1 MAKRFKIEY
10 RLYKETLPDAY
21 VTAPDDEV
29 GANADGLNLSYKH
42 NGYAHY
48 ETAAATSFTIRGDFY
63 AFVYY
68 WLWKDTSAVNNAIE
82 CRIFDKVCN
91 KYLHGEYYIKPA
103 GIQFCKEE
111 CTLDVSAKHED
122 LTLKCLQRTLV
133 DTDQATNPDA
143 AHDWFSGGML
153 HPEFGY
159 CFNKGFVYLITLF
172 TVSMMLSPPL
182 AFIFLPLFALGLFN
196 TWVERARGCDRK
208 LPSPL
213 ITTYIENLTDNCNVS
228 YSDTVFTTPSK
239 YTQLNKA
246 CIFYAPV
253 EKGIDLQDNTTLYKL
268 TNALNYSGER
278 FLEFLQK
285 RFNLKWRVNPTG
297 LLIRHF
303 DEPYQGYP
311 ALDLS
316 DVTDVCCE
324 WNGTKPPSYGKYDFT
339 LDTLDRE
346 GNASR
351 RAYNDIVEY
360 NDPYSPA
367 QDGAITRIFDDST
380 PGFRNDGLRSDDIS
394 QHELWFAPAIGLL
407 NFFTSIPNAD
417 DFVMTSG
424 YTTGAPKIIIWD
436 GVSNKHNAKA
446 IKKTWSANE
455 ISVLSDEGYDPASMG
470 SQYGKITYFYNYI
483 MPVNAELHQYTPNTY
498 EFFTCDNVRACP
510 CRMEYICKFTIP
522 TCDCDVLDRLGIY
535 EGTDTGAIIDYPVRM
550 DADTIGEVHGID
562 IDFGADTIVLT
573 VKPTNCQSETI
584 IPPPNCEITINS
596 ITSVCTDG
604 TAEVTI
610 TWTAINTSTVLNI
623 SVGTYS
629 QSADAADG
637 TVTINV
643 PGDGSTVVVTIEDS
657 LDDNCFIS
665 QSYDLPYCCYDGGAS
680 MSISCEPCDNY
691 ELWEV
696 DIVENIG
703 LGQINS
709 LTINGNVYPSGGVFT
724 GNNGALQAFFSSIP
738 EPVTIGYILTGAYF
752 RLTIIG
758 DCCVNYT
765 LGDFSVN
772 YESIGA
778 PTDYDLLYIDAYTCD
793 EITNNILPLYLVV
806 DSWINTFA
814 CCSKVCFT
822 ATPTGSP
829 VAVATDVIE
838 YSYDGITYFVGDT
851 GCIDAGGEVYFKRT
865 ITYNGGCLDTVIE
878 RRVYN
883 ITDCNCYTID
893 DNAGNVVGGVGNC
906 GGINLPCSCTIV
918 NYDTN
923 VTDPTGVGNFDG
935 QVVITILNNGSCIL
949 PITVRG
955 VTRNLCSLY
964 DTVNAPTCD
973 APSVAAFT
981 LVEAYPTFTIT
992 GITDDGTGGVGGSF
1006 YTVAFEDA
1014 NGCLYGVDFYLQ
1026 G

>member
-1 MAKRFKIEY
+1 MAKRFRIEY

-278 FLEFLQK
+278 FFEFLQK
-285 RFNLKWRVNPTG
+285 RFNLKWRVNPG
-297 LLIRHF
+297 SLLIRHF

-324 WNGTKPPSYGKYDFT
+324 WNGKKPPSYGKYDFT

-584 IPPPNCEITINS
+584 VIPPNCEITINS
-596 ITSVCTDG
+596 ISDICTDG

-637 TVTINV
+637 TATINV
-643 PGDGSTVVVTIEDS
+643 QGDGSTVVVTIEDS
-657 LDDNCFIS
+657 LDNNCFIS
-665 QSYDLPYCCYDGGAS
+665 QSYDLPYCCYDGGAGL
-680 MSISCEPCDNY
+680 SISCEPDCDQYPIYNFSH
-691 ELWEV
+691 
-696 DIVENIG
+696 NIAVPPN
-703 LGQINS
+703 IFNS
-709 LTINGNVYPSGGVFT
+709 ITINGTTYTPGAPIDLNGVTAETDVNNFLATIPENFSMAFDILAATFAVFIIIDNNCCGTHNPILFSIDINGVDIDPVSGGYIT
-724 GNNGALQAFFSSIP
+724 CAAIQATPPFASF
-738 EPVTIGYILTGAYF
+738 V
-752 RLTIIG
+752 
-758 DCCVNYT
+758 CC
-765 LGDFSVN
+765 GDF
-772 YESIGA
+772 
-778 PTDYDLLYIDAYTCD
+778 
-793 EITNNILPLYLVV
+793 
-806 DSWINTFA
+806 
-814 CCSKVCFT
+814 CFT

-838 YSYDGITYFVGDT
+838 YSYDDITYFVGDT

-883 ITDCNCYTID
+883 VTDCNCYTVD
-893 DNAGNVVGGVGNC
+893 DNAGTVVGGVGNC
-906 GGINLPCSCTIV
+906 GGINNPCSCTIV
-918 NYDTN
+918 NYDVN
-923 VTDPTGVGNFDG
+923 VTDPSGVGVFDG
-935 QVVITILNNGSCIL
+935 QAVITILNNGTCVL

-964 DTVNAPTCD
+964 DTVNPPTCA
-973 APSVAAFT
+973 APDVAAFT
-981 LVEAYPTFTIT
+981 MVEAYPTITIT
-992 GITDDGTGGVGGSF
+992 GITDDGTGGAGGSF
-1006 YTVAFEDA
+1006 YTVAIEDN
-1014 NGCLYGVDFYLQ
+1014 NGCLYGIDFYLQ